1 MIQSSTSQLAST
13 ERISQYE
20 KEIREVLNVLF
31 DTDTDRVLLT
41 DESTLSDLDPLFVDM
56 NEPLGFGYEVAP
68 DAFEEQVK
76 EFSFRH
82 FGVPAKPDMT
92 FLELAYRIKQTRE
105 MSAQ

>member
-1 MIQSSTSQLAST
+1 MTQSAIAQLAST
-13 ERISQYE
+13 ERIAQYE
-20 KEIREVLNVLF
+20 KEIKEVLNVLF
-31 DTDTDRVLLT
+31 DIDTDRVLLT

-56 NEPLGFGYEVAP
+56 NEPLGMGCEVAP
-68 DAFEEQVK
+68 EAFEEQVR